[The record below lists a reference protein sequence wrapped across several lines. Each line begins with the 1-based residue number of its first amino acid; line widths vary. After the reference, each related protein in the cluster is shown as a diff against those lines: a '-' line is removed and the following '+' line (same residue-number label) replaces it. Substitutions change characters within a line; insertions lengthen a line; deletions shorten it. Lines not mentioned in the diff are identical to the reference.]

1 MKLLKPF
8 AGLFTNPATG
18 ALSHSKLWANVAAAL
33 MTYKFATAAE
43 SAEWMWWCYGA
54 MVGGY
59 ALIKRGI
66 AAIPQVEQIR
76 TEAKNDT
83 AADTE

>member
-8 AGLFTNPATG
+8 AGLLTNPATG
-18 ALSHSKLWANVAAAL
+18 ALSHSKLWANIAAAL
-33 MTYKFATAAE
+33 MTYKFATA
-43 SAEWMWWCYGA
+43 AEWMWWCYGA

-66 AAIPQVEQIR
+66 AAVPQVAEIKKGQGDA
-76 TEAKNDT
+76 ENL
-83 AADTE
+83 E

>member
-18 ALSHSKLWANVAAAL
+18 QISHSKLWANVAAAL

-54 MVGGY
+54 MVGGQQQRQ
-59 ALIKRGI
+59 RGFQ
-66 AAIPQVEQIR
+66 AA
-76 TEAKNDT
+76 
-83 AADTE
+83 

>member
-1 MKLLKPF
+1 MKLFKPF
-8 AGLFTNPATG
+8 AGLLTNPATG
-18 ALSHSKLWANVAAAL
+18 ALSHSKLWANIAAAL

-66 AAIPQVEQIR
+66 AAIPQVAEIKKGQGDA
-76 TEAKNDT
+76 ENL
-83 AADTE
+83 E

>member
-8 AGLFTNPATG
+8 AGLLTNPATG
-18 ALSHSKLWANVAAAL
+18 ALSHSKLWANIAAAL

-43 SAEWMWWCYGA
+43 SADWMWWCYGA

-66 AAIPQVEQIR
+66 AAVPQVAEIKKGQGDA
-76 TEAKNDT
+76 ENL
-83 AADTE
+83 E

>member
-1 MKLLKPF
+1 
-8 AGLFTNPATG
+8 
-18 ALSHSKLWANVAAAL
+18 

-66 AAIPQVEQIR
+66 AAVPQVAEIKKGQGDA
-76 TEAKNDT
+76 ENL
-83 AADTE
+83 E

>member
-18 ALSHSKLWANVAAAL
+18 ALSHSKLWANIAAAL

-43 SAEWMWWCYGA
+43 LRRMDVVVLRRNGRR
-54 MVGGY
+54 
-59 ALIKRGI
+59 LR
-66 AAIPQVEQIR
+66 P
-76 TEAKNDT
+76 D
-83 AADTE
+83 

>member
-1 MKLLKPF
+1 MSKDTSWF
-8 AGLFTNPATG
+8 SGLFANPQTG
-18 ALSHSKLWANVAAAL
+18 LASHTKLWANAAAAA
-33 MTYKFATAAE
+33 MTWKFVQTPNAP
-43 SAEWMWWCYGA
+43 EWMWWCYGA

-66 AAIPQVEQIR
+66 AAVPQIEQIR
-76 TEAKNDT
+76 TEVKND

>member
-18 ALSHSKLWANVAAAL
+18 ALSHSKLWANIAAAL

-59 ALIKRGI
+59 ALLR
-66 AAIPQVEQIR
+66 V
-76 TEAKNDT
+76 
-83 AADTE
+83 AADVDAVSL